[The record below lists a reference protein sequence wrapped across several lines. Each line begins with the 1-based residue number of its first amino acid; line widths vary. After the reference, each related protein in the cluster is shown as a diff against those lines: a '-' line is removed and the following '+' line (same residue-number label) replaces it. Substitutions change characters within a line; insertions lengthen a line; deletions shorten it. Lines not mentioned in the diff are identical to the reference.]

1 MKEQSLLTN
10 TIIRVVD
17 LLEDEIDERKR
28 KGLTTREFELA
39 TNKLEE
45 AVFWICYGCDNVDD

>member
-1 MKEQSLLTN
+1 MTEQSLLTN
-10 TIIRVVD
+10 TIVRVVD

-39 TNKLEE
+39 INKLEE